1 MADSQFSYCGAASF
15 DGPLDRISV
24 RLLFVAALTLQY
36 SLRLECRLPGSSR
49 PVSVDLPFALRS
61 GLTAADLDA
70 EPGQPTRSV
79 FLGFELFRSA
89 SGRKSGKGKA
99 TPLALTRTSSSSSAT
114 VYSSSLS
121 VEL

>member
-1 MADSQFSYCGAASF
+1 M
-15 DGPLDRISV
+15 
-24 RLLFVAALTLQY
+24 RLLFVAALTAQY

-49 PVSVDLPFALRS
+49 PVVVDLPFALRS

-89 SGRKSGKGKA
+89 SGRKPAKGKGKA